1 MCVKCVFH
9 ICALVVFWSLTEVL
23 GRFRYLAPEYFMY
36 GKVNNKIDVYAFGV
50 VLLELITGRI
60 PIDTARPKGQENLV
74 IWVFTF
80 FSPERS
86 LSFSECIKR
95 FEVQAYDS
103 IVLQFLAMIDV
114 LI

>member
-1 MCVKCVFH
+1 
-9 ICALVVFWSLTEVL
+9 
-23 GRFRYLAPEYFMY
+23 MY

-74 IWVFTF
+74 IWVSTF

-86 LSFSECIKR
+86 VSFSECIKR
-95 FEVQAYDS
+95 FKALY
-103 IVLQFLAMIDV
+103 
-114 LI
+114 